1 MGTPSP
7 MFKCT
12 VKAELFSLKR
22 NTFFQTTS
30 DQETISAS
38 IETIS
43 APKIK
48 QDLLD
53 RKWGFRKNS
62 FHHLNLFLT
71 VFKKLCIVSFHNYYN
86 YRYNL

>member
-7 MFKCT
+7 IFKCN
-12 VKAELFSLKR
+12 VKVELFSLKR
-22 NTFFQTTS
+22 NTFFQTMS
-30 DQETISAS
+30 DQGK
-38 IETIS
+38 

-71 VFKKLCIVSFHNYYN
+71 VFKKLCIVSFHNYYK